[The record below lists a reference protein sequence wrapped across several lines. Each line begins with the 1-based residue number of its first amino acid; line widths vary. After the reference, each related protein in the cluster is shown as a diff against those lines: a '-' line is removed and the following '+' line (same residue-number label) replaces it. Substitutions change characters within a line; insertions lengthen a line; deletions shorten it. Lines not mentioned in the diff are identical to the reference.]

1 MFMQQDWL
9 MRQIE
14 VMTIAIAQM
23 LFGKGGREY
32 DLKEEWGQTRS
43 AELHRHL
50 TELLKNGRLNEAENL
65 LFFELDETDRTML
78 AAAIDFYR
86 QANAMSDEELEA
98 QGFTRLE
105 LWEGLGDVM
114 ERYGLFI
121 PGFWD
126 SPHHSPS
133 APAAGGAVT
142 GGGRPE

>member
-14 VMTIAIAQM
+14 VMTIAIARM
-23 LFGKGGREY
+23 LFGNGGKEY
-32 DLKEEWGQTRS
+32 DLKEEFGQTRS
-43 AELHRHL
+43 AGLHRRL
-50 TELLKNGRLNEAENL
+50 TELLKQGRLNEAENL

-98 QGFTRLE
+98 QGFTRSE

-126 SPHHSPS
+126 SPHHPPSSP
-133 APAAGGAVT
+133 AGSGVVT
-142 GGGRPE
+142 GDGPPE

>member
-14 VMTIAIAQM
+14 VMTIAIARM
-23 LFGKGGREY
+23 LFGKGGRDY
-32 DLKEEWGQTRS
+32 DLKEELGQTRS
-43 AELHRHL
+43 AGLHRRL
-50 TELLKNGRLNEAENL
+50 TGLLKKGQLNEAENL

-98 QGFTRLE
+98 QGFTRTE

-126 SPHHSPS
+126 SPRPPPSSP
-133 APAAGGAVT
+133 ADGGAVT
-142 GGGRPE
+142 EGGPPK